1 MAGLFPRLRPQQ
13 GESDMT
19 RTRCL
24 TASMLEEGM
33 RHEARLIFSREQVD
47 QYCELVGDYNAIHRD
62 LDAARMRF
70 PDIHDIVVPGGLIQT
85 TVSAL
90 FGTVFPGDGTL
101 GLTFCPERFRRPVCP
116 GDEVTVTLTIARML
130 RGGILDM
137 TIDVRDAAGEPLST
151 ATARVVAPDERYQEW
166 WRENIDATTESGC

>member
-1 MAGLFPRLRPQQ
+1 
-13 GESDMT
+13 MT

-24 TASMLEEGM
+24 TANMLEEGM
-33 RHEARLIFSREQVD
+33 RHEARLAFTREQVD

-90 FGTVFPGDGTL
+90 FGTLFPGDGTL
-101 GLTFCPERFRRPVCP
+101 GLTFCPERFRRPICP
-116 GDEVTVTLTIARML
+116 GDEIGVTLTVSRIL
-130 RGGILDM
+130 RGGLVDM
-137 TIDVRDAAGEPLST
+137 VIEVCDAAGEPLSSG
-151 ATARVVAPDERYQEW
+151 TARVLAPDQAYQDW
-166 WRENIDATTESGC
+166 WQENVDATTEGGC

>member
-1 MAGLFPRLRPQQ
+1 
-13 GESDMT
+13 MT

-24 TASMLEEGM
+24 TAPMLEEGM
-33 RHEARLIFSREQVD
+33 RHEARLVFSREQVD

-70 PDIHDIVVPGGLIQT
+70 PDIHDIAVPGGLIQT

-101 GLTFCPERFRRPVCP
+101 GLTFCPDRFRRPVCP
-116 GDEVTVTLTIARML
+116 GDEIVVTLTITRIL

-137 TIDVRDAAGEPLST
+137 TIDAVDAAGEPLTSG
-151 ATARVVAPDERYQEW
+151 TARLLAPDQAYHDW
-166 WRENIDATTESGC
+166 WQENIEATSEAGC